1 MVVTLDTSGV
11 DHGPTVSVGKEPLAD
26 VAVTLQQQPREPA
39 SRSPTKSPSRSP
51 SPKRNPTPPPSPPR
65 RVTPARAPSPIRRP
79 PTPRQPSPEPFH
91 DSSFMN
97 FANPAKTK
105 EPTDRDRP
113 AKSPS
118 PPPQEFFGPSRG
130 QQQPRPPHATIEDE
144 KEAII
149 IELFHLQPEYAK
161 PIPRFTMSSGI
172 ADMRLQLRLVKEELE
187 ASEGIQFYE
196 SASLLQTG
204 ITERINQQFNP
215 LDVDMAGLSE
225 HHHASIHLFRKV
237 FRRLYNRYGTPTKN
251 PIVEYLVVYFG
262 MVYTYVLAKRCAEAV
277 SSDNLR
283 NMMGQ
288 AGAAG
293 KAPAGMPDLA
303 AMMQSPQVQQA
314 LQALGQG
321 RGGGLQEMLQNLV
334 PPQQPPAP
342 QPPPRAQMPQP
353 SQFQQA
359 PPVQV
364 PQQPPQRA
372 QMPQPTFV
380 QPPVNLT
387 RQPSGLS
394 AAATEESNHSG
405 DEPASPDRDSV
416 REIRVRGRGRGRRG
430 RGRTVAL
437 L

>member
-1 MVVTLDTSGV
+1 
-11 DHGPTVSVGKEPLAD
+11 
-26 VAVTLQQQPREPA
+26 
-39 SRSPTKSPSRSP
+39 
-51 SPKRNPTPPPSPPR
+51 
-65 RVTPARAPSPIRRP
+65 
-79 PTPRQPSPEPFH
+79 
-91 DSSFMN
+91 MN

-113 AKSPS
+113 ARSPS
-118 PPPQEFFGPSRG
+118 PPPQEFFGPSRSN
-130 QQQPRPPHATIEDE
+130 QQPRPPHATIEDE

-149 IELFHLQPEYAK
+149 IELLHLQPEYAK
-161 PIPRFTMSSGI
+161 TIPRFTMSSGI

-288 AGAAG
+288 TGAAG
-293 KAPAGMPDLA
+293 GGMPDLA

-321 RGGGLQEMLQNLV
+321 KGGGLQEMLQNLA
-334 PPQQPPAP
+334 PPQQPQAP
-342 QPPPRAQMPQP
+342 QPRPQMPQP
-353 SQFQQA
+353 SQFAQA
-359 PPVQV
+359 PPPV
-364 PQQPPQRA
+364 PQQPAPRA

-380 QPPVNLT
+380 PPPLDLT

-394 AAATEESNHSG
+394 AAATEDSNHSG
-405 DEPASPDRDSV
+405 DEPASPGRDSIK
-416 REIRVRGRGRGRRG
+416 EIRVRGRGRGRRG